1 MLEAAAPGR
10 RRGSPPSRCG
20 SGVVCGVLEE
30 GLEEAEQAAGTDS
43 AEGFGVVLL
52 REEDLEAATGEAGA
66 QTLEDGLVRGLGAF
80 ESAACVAD
88 EIVGDL
94 ALAAVTIGGCKETLG
109 QKGAYEYGDESWEY
123 LYLHTIFRSTER
135 SNFSGQRFGGCCGCG
150 TSASSEMSMTARPNT
165 SLHPNTTAIKA
176 QACEWIPVR

>member
-1 MLEAAAPGR
+1 
-10 RRGSPPSRCG
+10 
-20 SGVVCGVLEE
+20 VCGVLEE
-30 GLEEAEQAAGTDS
+30 GLEEAEQAASTDS
-43 AEGFGVVLL
+43 AEGFSVVLL
-52 REEDLEAATGEAGA
+52 REDLEAATGEAST

-109 QKGAYEYGDESWEY
+109 QKRGLRIWDEYWEY

-135 SNFSGQRFGGCCGCG
+135 SNCSGQRLGGCCGCG
-150 TSASSEMSMTARPNT
+150 ASASSEMSMTARPNT

-176 QACEWIPVR
+176 QACEWIPVW